1 MSHPRVS
8 PTAAPTARSETHRIW
23 PMEIPKAGPELNQFE
38 LTHHCVAEAGEVVET
53 VSSYQVC
60 LTLSGPVSVAWKAG
74 ARCDRHLLLPGDLCT
89 VSNGDF
95 RWLSWDAPIEFL
107 RLNIAAGV
115 MEELSEER
123 GNGEAVELIAHR
135 GLRDPTIVQFVQML
149 RTDATAIKPCRSGP
163 VFGDQLGRAL
173 AVLLFERYCVFKPK
187 ERPEPTRLPGAVL
200 KRVLNYIE
208 DRIAAPIAIKDLANH
223 VQISHFYFS
232 RLFRNTVGKSPGQ
245 YILDRRMDRARCLLE
260 EADADL
266 TAVARL
272 TGFSSESAFASAF
285 RFRNGI
291 TPSRYRR
298 MSR

>member
-1 MSHPRVS
+1 MS
-8 PTAAPTARSETHRIW
+8 PTAPTARSETHRIW

-38 LTHHCVAEAGEVVET
+38 LTHHCVAEAGEVIET

-89 VSNGDF
+89 ESNGDF

-107 RLNIAAGV
+107 RLNIAPSV

-135 GLRDPTIVQFVQML
+135 GLRDPTIVQLVEML
-149 RTDATAIKPCRSGP
+149 RTDVTAIRLGPSGQLL
-163 VFGDQLGRAL
+163 GEQLGRAL
-173 AVLLFERYCVFKPK
+173 AVYLFERYCVFQPN
-187 ERPEPTRLPGAVL
+187 ERPAPARLPGAVL
-200 KRVLNYIE
+200 KRVLDYIE
-208 DRIAAPIAIKDLANH
+208 DRIAAPIAIKDLAGH

-245 YILDRRMDRARCLLE
+245 YILDRRMERAKRLLK

-266 TAVARL
+266 TAIARL
-272 TGFSSESAFASAF
+272 TGFSSQSAFASAF
-285 RFRNGI
+285 ALRNGI

-298 MSR
+298 MLR